1 MENFPCNVLFCQGTD
16 INSSIKRGELSHEQ
30 NSFDARPDDGVN
42 PCHRSWHFRVFE
54 HEQFEQ
60 FQTLQLT
67 HGSFRLIALLS
78 SNLKPLKSTIIVP
91 GDGQGAPLDP
101 YDEEGQDED
110 EEWDYL
116 GDGYYTLQ
124 ASLRT
129 GVAWPCDEEAAPV
142 NSHHAQ
148 ERQQLRELV
157 RQEKRAMDEEAAL
170 EARTR
175 PTALS
180 GPGPRVKSLS
190 STPRINHSTCKIP
203 LIGSIKCEGPK
214 DGVPTSQKKIIREQ
228 GRERQRRRDGGGGGG
243 VKGLCPPS
251 PP

>member
-1 MENFPCNVLFCQGTD
+1 MK
-16 INSSIKRGELSHEQ
+16 S
-30 NSFDARPDDGVN
+30 
-42 PCHRSWHFRVFE
+42 
-54 HEQFEQ
+54 
-60 FQTLQLT
+60 
-67 HGSFRLIALLS
+67 
-78 SNLKPLKSTIIVP
+78 LKSTIIVA

-129 GVAWPCDEEAAPV
+129 GIAWPCEEVAAPV
-142 NSHHAQ
+142 NPHHAQ

-180 GPGPRVKSLS
+180 GPVPRVKSFS

-203 LIGSIKCEGPK
+203 LIGSIKCAGPK